1 MEMDLVQREKMMNGY
16 SKLSRKMAIE
26 ILETNVYSII
36 QYSILLFDFGLKKLF
51 KQRLAFLPFY

>member
-26 ILETNVYSII
+26 MLETNVYSII